1 MSFLLDTCVIS
12 EFVRRKPAESV
23 IRWLDGQDEERLF
36 ISAITIGEIRR
47 GIERLPESGRRAE
60 LVNWFEG
67 KFMHRFDQRILTI
80 TADIMQI
87 WGCHCAKM
95 ERSGR
100 PLPVMDSLIIAT
112 ALHHRLIV
120 VTRNIADFIPSGM
133 EVVNPWQDG
142 AAI

>member
-23 IRWLDGQDEERLF
+23 ICWLDGQDEERLF

-47 GIERLPESGRRAE
+47 GIERLPESVLRAE
-60 LVNWFEG
+60 LVDWFEG
-67 KFMHRFDQRILTI
+67 KFMRRFDQRIL
-80 TADIMQI
+80 AVSAEIMQT

-112 ALHHRLIV
+112 ALYHQLIV
-120 VTRNIADFIPSGM
+120 VTRNTADFLPSGV
-133 EVVNPWQDG
+133 EVVDPWQDG
-142 AAI
+142 AAT